1 MSACYLH
8 QNSSWWEFQAPTS
21 VFKVIKY
28 LCKVKQDL
36 QQIGIQNW
44 SLTQPYYI
52 NKTYDMLVGQDP
64 NVNWDKGIWNG
75 MTLPKHKLIAWM
87 IFKTDSEQ
95 RRSCLSTIF
104 EMMNCVVFVIWL
116 VKFTTIFSLNV
127 SLIGSYCTKFSIG
140 LLVLDCIDFL

>member
-1 MSACYLH
+1 MVNLFDIYINSGKDELWVRIEMSACYLH

-52 NKTYDMLVGQDP
+52 NKTYDMLVGQ
-64 NVNWDKGIWNG
+64 VGTKAYG
-75 MTLPKHKLIAWM
+75 M
-87 IFKTDSEQ
+87 E
-95 RRSCLSTIF
+95 
-104 EMMNCVVFVIWL
+104 
-116 VKFTTIFSLNV
+116 
-127 SLIGSYCTKFSIG
+127 
-140 LLVLDCIDFL
+140 